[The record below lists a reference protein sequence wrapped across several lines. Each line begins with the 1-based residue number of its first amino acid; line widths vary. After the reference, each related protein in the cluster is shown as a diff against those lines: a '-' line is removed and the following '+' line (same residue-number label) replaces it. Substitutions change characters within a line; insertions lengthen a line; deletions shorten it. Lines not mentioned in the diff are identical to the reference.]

1 LSDIVERMQAVFR
14 DVFDDEGLVLQDE
27 LTAADVEN
35 WDSLT
40 HINLIVGIER
50 EFKVK
55 FTTAEVGS
63 LNNAGDL
70 KAMVQKKLGARG

>member
-1 LSDIVERMQAVFR
+1 MQAVFR
-14 DVFDDEGLVLQDE
+14 DVFDDEELVLQDQ

-50 EFKVK
+50 EFKIK

-63 LNNAGDL
+63 LKNAGEL
-70 KAMVQKKLGARG
+70 KALVQKKLGARG

>member
-1 LSDIVERMQAVFR
+1 LGSIVERMQVVFR
-14 DVFDDEGLVLQDE
+14 DVFDDDELVLRNDM
-27 LTAADVEN
+27 TAAEVEN

-55 FTTAEVGS
+55 FTTAEVGA

-70 KAMVQKKLGARG
+70 TALVQKKLGGAG